1 MAGTEPLMTRTLDAG
16 RRRVQWQESV
26 RKTHDSTGF
35 RAVRSSRLGSTEM
48 HRHERGGM
56 EMGGDS
62 GVDSA
67 GASGMDSKW
76 ALEWT
81 LARIAGFP
89 RVL

>member
-56 EMGGDS
+56 EMGGDGREGREGRTCREDDATLVHIYS
-62 GVDSA
+62 CASA
-67 GASGMDSKW
+67 CG
-76 ALEWT
+76 
-81 LARIAGFP
+81 
-89 RVL
+89 